1 MKIQKLYRKNRIRF
15 TAAALSISMLAALPG
30 CSAGGNKN
38 AEDVSSSAAESMSE
52 TADESTPEDTSN
64 TTEDS
69 SAQTTPAVEDITEDT
84 DTLDDTQRNS
94 INMLNY
100 ITVLTQEISDSKESR
115 LYLESVYS
123 ALINNTYPNAIDSRT
138 QAQITSMLD
147 TLEAYR
153 MIAVKRDRIEYI
165 YEQNQAQA
173 IRSAIP
179 NPIGLLSA
187 VKSGNA
193 LQALASVAYMAVDS
207 VTSYEAA
214 STETELQ
221 YLQSGWELDDSE
233 AAELHTSITNIK

>member
-115 LYLESVYS
+115 LYL
-123 ALINNTYPNAIDSRT
+123 
-138 QAQITSMLD
+138 
-147 TLEAYR
+147 
-153 MIAVKRDRIEYI
+153 
-165 YEQNQAQA
+165 
-173 IRSAIP
+173 
-179 NPIGLLSA
+179 
-187 VKSGNA
+187 
-193 LQALASVAYMAVDS
+193 
-207 VTSYEAA
+207 
-214 STETELQ
+214 
-221 YLQSGWELDDSE
+221 
-233 AAELHTSITNIK
+233 

>member
-38 AEDVSSSAAESMSE
+38 AEDVSSSAAAESMSE
-52 TADESTPEDTSN
+52 TADESTP
-64 TTEDS
+64 EDS

-165 YEQNQAQA
+165 YEQN
-173 IRSAIP
+173 RPSKC
-179 NPIGLLSA
+179 G
-187 VKSGNA
+187 
-193 LQALASVAYMAVDS
+193 
-207 VTSYEAA
+207 
-214 STETELQ
+214 
-221 YLQSGWELDDSE
+221 
-233 AAELHTSITNIK
+233 